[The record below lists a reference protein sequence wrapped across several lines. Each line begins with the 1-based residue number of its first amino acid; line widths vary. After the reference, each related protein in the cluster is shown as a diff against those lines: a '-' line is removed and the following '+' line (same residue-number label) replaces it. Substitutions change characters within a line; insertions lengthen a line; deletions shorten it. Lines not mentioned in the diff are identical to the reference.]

1 MADLKTIPEYIKAAD
16 DRIEILEIELQS
28 TLRRLEEIEKNLWL
42 GNPDAV
48 TEKILLLQQDI
59 REVL

>member
-1 MADLKTIPEYIKAAD
+1 MKEFKTIPEYIKATE
-16 DRIEILEIELQS
+16 DRLEVLEIELQS
-28 TLRRLEEIEKNLWL
+28 ALHKLEQIEKSLWL
-42 GNPDAV
+42 GNPAAV

>member
-1 MADLKTIPEYIKAAD
+1 MADLKTILEYIKATE
-16 DRIEILEIELQS
+16 DRLEVLEIELQS
-28 TLRRLEEIEKNLWL
+28 ALHKLEEIEKSLWL

>member
-1 MADLKTIPEYIKAAD
+1 MKDFKTIPEYIKATE
-16 DRIEILEIELQS
+16 DRLEVLEIELQS
-28 TLRRLEEIEKNLWL
+28 ALHKLEEIEKSLWL

>member
-1 MADLKTIPEYIKAAD
+1 MADLKTIPEYIKATE
-16 DRIEILEIELQS
+16 DRLEVLEIELQS
-28 TLRRLEEIEKNLWL
+28 ALHKLEEIEKSLWL

>member
-1 MADLKTIPEYIKAAD
+1 MKELKSYIKATE
-16 DRIEILEIELQS
+16 DRLEILEVELQS
-28 TLRRLEEIEKNLWL
+28 TLHRLEEIEKNLWL
-42 GNPDAV
+42 GNPAAV